1 LDQKVK
7 VTPLKID
14 FTGVLQCSRK
24 ILKCG
29 RNTIKGVILALISMT
44 ARISLKWKHSFLDSA
59 EVCLGE
65 TFQTIRD
72 TNKAPTS
79 ILTAIFQMDLGL
91 LVTLSVLPTLV
102 LEENQTNHKMSSV
115 ATQRRALL
123 HSGESNRKEVT
134 AP

>member
-1 LDQKVK
+1 
-7 VTPLKID
+7 
-14 FTGVLQCSRK
+14 
-24 ILKCG
+24 
-29 RNTIKGVILALISMT
+29 
-44 ARISLKWKHSFLDSA
+44 
-59 EVCLGE
+59 
-65 TFQTIRD
+65 
-72 TNKAPTS
+72 
-79 ILTAIFQMDLGL
+79 MDLGL